1 MLYNYHT
8 HSTYCDGKNTPEEM
22 VQKAI
27 ELGLCELG
35 FSGHSY
41 TSFDLEPCMSVEGTK
56 QYKKEITALKQ
67 KYKDKIKILL
77 GIEYDY
83 YSNELTDAYDYV
95 IGSVHYLKKGEN
107 YLCIDNGRDLQ
118 IDISNKYYDGDFY
131 ALIEDYYATVA
142 DIYNKTKCDVIGH
155 FDIITKYNDDGSLF
169 DPRHPR
175 YIAAWKSAADA
186 IIKTPAVVEINTG
199 PLARGHKSTPYPS
212 LEIIEYFKQNGK
224 KLIFSSDCHNKDFLL
239 FGYDNIKRYL

>member
-41 TSFDLEPCMSVEGTK
+41 TSFDVEPCMSIDGTK

-83 YSNELTDAYDYV
+83 YSNEPTDDYDYI

-118 IDISNKYYDGDFY
+118 INIAKKYYGGDFY
-131 ALIEDYYATVA
+131 ALIEDYYVTVA
-142 DIYNKTKCDVIGH
+142 DLYNKTKCDIIGH

-169 DPRHPR
+169 DTSHPR
-175 YIAAWKSAADA
+175 YVAAWKSAADA
-186 IIKTPAVVEINTG
+186 IIKTPAVVELNTG
-199 PLARGHKSTPYPS
+199 SLARGHKSTPYPS
-212 LEIIEYFKQNGK
+212 VEMIEYFKQNGK
-224 KLIFSSDCHNKDFLL
+224 KLIFSSDCHNKDFLI
-239 FGYDNIKRYL
+239 FGYDKIKKYL